1 MHDKRCIARYNKLLR
16 IVSRLRELPWCTCP
30 TTREAALSRHANGP
44 MTQLVKPYLSVDQA
58 RALVAAAEDRAFK
71 MARVLITH
79 PQQGNREPVLL
90 AGAVSRLKDALA
102 ECERSDSCFALAVD
116 RRRD

>member
-1 MHDKRCIARYNKLLR
+1 M
-16 IVSRLRELPWCTCP
+16 
-30 TTREAALSRHANGP
+30 TR
-44 MTQLVKPYLSVDQA
+44 LVKPHLSVDQA

-71 MARVLITH
+71 VSLVLIAH
-79 PQQGNREPVLL
+79 PQQGKRESTLL

-102 ECERSDSCFALAVD
+102 ESEQSYSPRALTGY